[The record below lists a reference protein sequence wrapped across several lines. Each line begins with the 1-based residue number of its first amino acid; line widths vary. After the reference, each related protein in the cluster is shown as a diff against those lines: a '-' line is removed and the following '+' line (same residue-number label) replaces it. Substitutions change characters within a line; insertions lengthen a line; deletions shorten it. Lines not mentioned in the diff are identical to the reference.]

1 MKRYP
6 VAFCPNCRR
15 TILYSA
21 DPKDK
26 SRVCAVRASEEY
38 RGKTILCAK
47 CKTMLAL
54 RERADGKT
62 VRVPIVGT
70 VIS

>member
-6 VAFCPNCRR
+6 IAFCPNCRR

-21 DPKDK
+21 DPKEK
-26 SRVCAVRASEEY
+26 RSVTVVPASETY

-62 VRVPIVGT
+62 VRVPIIGT
-70 VIS
+70 VIC